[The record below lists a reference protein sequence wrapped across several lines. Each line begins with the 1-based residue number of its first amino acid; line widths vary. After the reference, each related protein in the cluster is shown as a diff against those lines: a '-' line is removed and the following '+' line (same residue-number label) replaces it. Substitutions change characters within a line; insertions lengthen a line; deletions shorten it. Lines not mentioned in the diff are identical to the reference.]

1 MTNNNWDPVL
11 YDLRHSF
18 AFTYGEDLVTLLRA
32 QADER
37 VLDVGCGTGHLTKL
51 IADTGAKVVGI
62 DNAPGMI
69 EAARENY
76 PQLDFTLAN
85 ACDFSFDVPFDA
97 VFSNA
102 ALHWIGEP
110 DKTTACMAR
119 ALREG
124 GRLVVEFGGKGNL
137 NSIIKAAQDALRE
150 IALVD
155 VEYGL
160 YFPSI
165 GEYTSVL
172 ERHGLA
178 VQNAALFNRL
188 TKLEDG
194 ENGLRN
200 WLMMFGGRLFNNVT
214 DRLKE
219 KIIVATEDKLRDKLF
234 RDDNW
239 HADYRRLRV
248 IAYKREY

>member
-1 MTNNNWDPVL
+1 MLDNKWEASL
-11 YDLRHSF
+11 YDKKHSF
-18 AFTYGEDLVTLLRA
+18 VFKYGEDLVTLLRA
-32 QADER
+32 QSGER
-37 VLDVGCGTGHLTKL
+37 VLDIGCGTGHLTKL

-62 DNAPGMI
+62 DNTPDMI
-69 EAARENY
+69 EAAREHY

-85 ACDFSFDVPFDA
+85 ASNFSFDLPFDA

-110 DKTTACMAR
+110 DKTAACMAR
-119 ALREG
+119 ALRDG
-124 GRLVVEFGGKGNL
+124 GRLVVEFGGRGNVTC
-137 NSIIKAAQDALRE
+137 IIKAAQDALRE

-165 GEYTSVL
+165 GEYAAVL

-178 VQNAALFNRL
+178 VQNAALFNRW
-188 TKLEDG
+188 TKLDDADD
-194 ENGLRN
+194 GLRN
-200 WLMMFGGRLFNNVT
+200 WLKMFGGSLFNNVT
-214 DRLKE
+214 DRLRE
-219 KIIVATEDKLRDKLF
+219 KIITATEDKLRDKLF
-234 RDDNW
+234 RDGSW